1 MLFQSPNTMLF
12 VSAVQMVLA
21 LQLIAGAGKLAVS
34 DVERD
39 NVANRKLQMTCQIKL
54 KNPVYTSA

>member
-1 MLFQSPNTMLF
+1 MQKLRLAYI
-12 VSAVQMVLA
+12 AVQMVLA

-39 NVANRKLQMTCQIKL
+39 NVANDM
-54 KNPVYTSA
+54 SD